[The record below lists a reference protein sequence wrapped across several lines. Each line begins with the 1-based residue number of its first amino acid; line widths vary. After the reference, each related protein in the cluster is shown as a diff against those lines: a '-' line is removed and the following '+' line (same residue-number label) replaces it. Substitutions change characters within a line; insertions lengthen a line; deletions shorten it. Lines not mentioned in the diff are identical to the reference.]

1 MKTKALIWL
10 YGAVLI
16 FISLFTFWGFSSE
29 MGVEKAGKI
38 LGEQMN
44 SKMSESPG
52 EEVHLSEIAQF
63 NWDTVYIAHPY
74 SNLDKIE
81 KELDINLNEVQF
93 TQIDQRD
100 DVCLLLFIDDK
111 KLIKPI
117 LVPRHIFDF
126 SKEKSG
132 IITRDK
138 AIFFKKSTRAQ
149 LVENN

>member
-1 MKTKALIWL
+1 
-10 YGAVLI
+10 
-16 FISLFTFWGFSSE
+16 
-29 MGVEKAGKI
+29 
-38 LGEQMN
+38 
-44 SKMSESPG
+44 
-52 EEVHLSEIAQF
+52 
-63 NWDTVYIAHPY
+63 
-74 SNLDKIE
+74 KIE
-81 KELDINLNEVQF
+81 KELDINLNEVQY